1 MNSSIN
7 FLVCTI
13 LLTGSTWLWILL
25 GLLVIA
31 SGLLI
36 WCLIDTGRKRVIV
49 EPAGKS
55 QIQEK
60 VQVIP
65 TTEADDL
72 KIIEGIGPKIEQILH
87 STGIYTFQQLAD
99 ANVDHLRE
107 LMRSSNLRLA
117 DPGTWSEQARLAAMG
132 AWDEL
137 TTYQGTLK
145 GGRKVA

>member
-31 SGLLI
+31 TGLLI
-36 WCLIDTGRKRVIV
+36 WCLIDTGRKRVIA
-49 EPAGKS
+49 EPMGKS

-87 STGIYTFQQLAD
+87 SAGIYTFQQLTD

-107 LMRSSNLRLA
+107 LMQSSNLRLA